1 MGKQRTAALWARIE
15 AYEAGDDEALTSPEA
30 VVTAEALR
38 GGPGAED
45 DDSLA
50 ALTKYHWYRF
60 HAGLGPEELGA
71 AVRAGD
77 RLRERAPD
85 ALPGALGDVLLLVDG
100 AVAGEETTLDFD
112 DDGEWRD
119 GYIHLFFTLAQVWWF
134 AHLDDGP
141 DASGVSHD
149 RAVAAMGF
157 ARDLMQ
163 DGDRMRPLATG
174 LLGRYVSTR
183 GARTGDPDDL
193 ANALALLHEALGS
206 GVPGDEFRGSL
217 HSFLVE
223 ALATAAVED
232 DTSAAGSAFAR
243 AATAALRELD
253 PDSGDFGHI
262 AELSRSLTARRLSVD
277 LPADRDIDERVDH
290 ARLDVAAHPA
300 ADLERAYA
308 LFLLGSTLHARA
320 GARLSVED
328 NSEAITALREMAV
341 LVADAE
347 LPAQRALPHT
357 LLSVLLDQ
365 RLGFTG
371 DTDAA
376 DEAVAA
382 ARHAVQLVPPGA
394 ELRAYCLEN
403 LGSALSQRYDV
414 SGAVTDLDEAID
426 ALTGAVDE
434 AGGPTGGSGGAVEAR
449 TLSVLGLSHYYRYDR
464 TGDVAD
470 LEAGVRWTRRA
481 VAVTT
486 PDDPGRPDWLGNLA
500 TALLM
505 WHRHAG
511 APEVLDE
518 AVALVREAASLTP
531 PEHGDRERSQSN
543 LGDALLER
551 YQHTGSP
558 DDLREA
564 VAAVRDAAS
573 RSVPGTPGAAKA
585 RTMLGNILLQ
595 RYELTGDPADL
606 DEAIEVSELTDRTV
620 GSGPVTAR
628 DLNNLGVPLL
638 IRYDLTGSGTDL
650 DRAITAYH
658 EAHALAAPG
667 STEAI
672 RALLNLGN
680 ALEYR
685 YRRSGHAPDLDEA
698 IGFLGRAADTGPAAA
713 ERPMVFINL
722 AKALVVRYE
731 LSGAADDIDR
741 SAAAMEQALAAL
753 PAGHARRH
761 RYLSAFGG
769 VLARRGA
776 VTASLADLDGAV
788 AHARAAVEAT
798 PESDPRRSAHFINL
812 AGALAARSRHTGDTQ
827 DRADAERLLGT
838 AAESAVSPAAVRVQA
853 AREAGALALERG
865 DAEAALVFLEQ
876 AVLLMPL
883 LAWRGIPRADQERR
897 LTELTGVAS
906 VAAAAAVAVGR
917 PERAVELLEQGR
929 SVLWSQILD
938 TREDLTALRAVRP
951 DLVDRLTEVRA
962 ALDVQLDHDFA
973 GLAPA
978 GAGDRTA
985 SARQWDRLVAEVRS
999 LPGFEGFLK
1008 PRSFAELSVAAAEG
1022 PVVVVNLSALRC
1034 DALVIGD
1041 GRVRVVPLPGLD
1053 PERLVEHL
1061 NDVFDTF
1068 DAPPVGLAAV
1078 TRAHL
1083 TVTGLLEWLWTAV
1096 TGPVLAAVGPVR
1108 RLWWCPTGLLA
1119 FLPLHAAL
1127 RPGTDESALDHV
1139 VSSYTPTLRDLITAR
1154 ARPEPPD
1161 PRVLVVAVPET
1172 PGAPRLAVEPETD
1185 ALRGLFGS
1193 RATVVTGPR
1202 ATRTSVLDELGRHS
1216 WVHFACHGHQDLADP
1231 SRNALLLAD
1240 EPLTV
1245 LDLARL
1251 RPARAELAYLSACR
1265 TAAGG
1270 AALPDEAIHLASSL
1284 RLAGFRHVV
1293 ATLWPIYDAVAPQV
1307 TKDVYEALAA
1317 GDGTSGTAEL
1327 LHAAV
1332 RRLRSAVN
1340 RPSPAVWAPYVHIGP

>member
-1 MGKQRTAALWARIE
+1 MGKQPTAALWARIE
-15 AYEAGDDEALTSPEA
+15 AYEAGDDEALTSPAA
-30 VVTAEALR
+30 VAAAESLR
-38 GGPGAED
+38 AGPGSED
-45 DDSLA
+45 GDVLA
-50 ALTKYHWYRF
+50 VLTKYHWYRF
-60 HAGLGPEELGA
+60 HAGLGPEELA
-71 AVRAGD
+71 AAARTGD
-77 RLRERAPD
+77 RLREGDPD
-85 ALPGALGDVLLLVDG
+85 ALPGALRDVLELVD
-100 AVAGEETTLDFD
+100 ATLAGEGTTLDFEG
-112 DDGEWRD
+112 DGDWRD
-119 GYIHLFFTLAQVWWF
+119 AYINLFFTLAQAWWF
-134 AHLDDGP
+134 AHE
-141 DASGVSHD
+141 DADPAASAALHD
-149 RAVAAMGF
+149 RAVAAMGLTR
-157 ARDLMQ
+157 ALMPA
-163 DGDRMRPLATG
+163 DDRLRPLATG

-183 GARTGDPDDL
+183 GARTGDRDDL
-193 ANALALLHEALGS
+193 TSALALLHEALDTTA
-206 GVPGDEFRGSL
+206 PGDEFRGTL

-223 ALATAAVED
+223 ALAGAAVRD
-232 DTSAAGSAFAR
+232 DTPAAGSAFAR
-243 AATAALRELD
+243 AATSALRELD
-253 PDSGDFGHI
+253 PDSVDFGHI
-262 AELSRSLTARRLSVD
+262 AELSRSLAARRLSVD
-277 LPADRDIDERVDH
+277 LAGDRDIDERVDH
-290 ARLDVAAHPA
+290 ARLDAAAHPV
-300 ADLERAYA
+300 ADRERAVA
-308 LFLLGSTLHARA
+308 LFLLGTALQARA
-320 GARLSVED
+320 GARLSIED
-328 NSEAITALREMAV
+328 NTEGIAALREMAG

-371 DTDAA
+371 DTAA
-376 DEAVAA
+376 ATEAVAA
-382 ARHAVQLVPPGA
+382 ARHAVELMPPGA
-394 ELRAYCLEN
+394 ELRAYCLAN
-403 LGSALSQRYDV
+403 LGAALSMRYDV
-414 SGAVTDLDEAID
+414 SGALADLDEAID
-426 ALTGAVDE
+426 VLSGAIGE
-434 AGGPTGGSGGAVEAR
+434 GGAVEAR
-449 TLSVLGLSHYYRYDR
+449 TLSVLGLSYYYRYDK

-470 LEAGVRWTRRA
+470 LEAGVHWSRRA

-486 PDDPGRPDWLGNLA
+486 PADPGRPDWLGNLA

-518 AVALVREAASLTP
+518 AVDLMREAASLTP
-531 PEHGDRERSQSN
+531 PEHGDRERAQSN

-551 YQHTGSP
+551 YQSTGSP

-564 VAAVRDAAS
+564 VAAVRDAVTH
-573 RSVPGTPGAAKA
+573 SVPGTPGAAKA
-585 RTMLGNILLQ
+585 RTMLGNTLLQ
-595 RYELTGDPADL
+595 LYELTGDPADL
-606 DEAIEVSELTDRTV
+606 DEAIELSDLTDRAG
-620 GSGPVTAR
+620 GSVPVTAR

-658 EAHALAAPG
+658 EAHRLAAPG
-667 STEAI
+667 STEAV

-685 YRRSGHAPDLDEA
+685 YRKSGHRPDLDEA
-698 IGFLGRAADTGPAAA
+698 IVFLGRAADSGPAAA

-722 AKALVVRYE
+722 AKALAVRYE
-731 LSGAADDIDR
+731 LSGEAEDIDR
-741 SAAAMEQALAAL
+741 SADAMKQALAAL

-761 RYLSAFGG
+761 RYLSAYGS
-769 VLARRGA
+769 VLVRRGA
-776 VTASLADLDGAV
+776 RTGSLTDLDGAV
-788 AHARAAVEAT
+788 AHAGAAVEAT
-798 PESDPRRSAHFINL
+798 PDSDPRRSAHFINL
-812 AGALAARSRHTGDTQ
+812 AAALVARFRHTGDPQ

-838 AAESAVSPAAVRVQA
+838 AAEATVSPAAVRVQA

-865 DAEAALVFLEQ
+865 DTEAALAFLEQ

-897 LTELTGVAS
+897 LTELAGVAS

-962 ALDVQLDHDFA
+962 ALDVQIDHDFA
-973 GLAPA
+973 GRAPT

-985 SARQWDRLVAEVRS
+985 SARSWDRLVAEVRS
-999 LPGFEGFLK
+999 LPGFQGFLK
-1008 PRSFAELSVAAAEG
+1008 PRSFEELSVSAAEG

-1034 DALVIGD
+1034 DALVIVD
-1041 GRVRVVPLPGLD
+1041 GAVRVVPLPGLD

-1061 NDVFDTF
+1061 NDVFGTF
-1068 DAPPVGLAAV
+1068 DDPPAGLAAV
-1078 TRAHL
+1078 VRAHL
-1083 TVTGLLEWLWTAV
+1083 TVTSLLEWLWTAV

-1154 ARPEPPD
+1154 SRPEPPD
-1161 PRVLVVAVPET
+1161 PRVLVVAMPET
-1172 PGAPRLAVEPETD
+1172 PGAPDLAVEPETD
-1185 ALRGLFGS
+1185 ALKRLFGS
-1193 RATVVTGPR
+1193 RATVVTGPG
-1202 ATRTSVLDELGRHS
+1202 ATRARVLDEIGRHS

-1251 RPARAELAYLSACR
+1251 RPTGAELAYLSACR

-1284 RLAGFRHVV
+1284 RLAGFRHVI
-1293 ATLWPIYDAVAPQV
+1293 ATLWPLYDSVAPQV
-1307 TKDVYEALAA
+1307 SEDVYQALADS
-1317 GDGTSGTAEL
+1317 GGTSGAAEL

-1332 RRLRSAVN
+1332 RRLRNASVGH
-1340 RPSPAVWAPYVHIGP
+1340 SPAVWAPYVHIGP